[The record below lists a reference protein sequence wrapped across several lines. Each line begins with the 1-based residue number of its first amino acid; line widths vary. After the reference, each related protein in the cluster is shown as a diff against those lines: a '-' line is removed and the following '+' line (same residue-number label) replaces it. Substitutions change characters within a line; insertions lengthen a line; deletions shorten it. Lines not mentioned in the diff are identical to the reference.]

1 MQDFYA
7 VNKVRNDKNAL
18 FTTEKDNTK
27 RGDNMIG
34 SLLGKKKKDA
44 AEDIDEYIEV
54 EEAVYKD
61 SESKVDLTV
70 EELRSYDDSAKLQS
84 QIRMGNII
92 VLKIKELKSK
102 DVDELQR
109 VIDKLK
115 KTVYA
120 TGGDIIGIDENIVLL
135 LPPDVELTK

>member
-1 MQDFYA
+1 
-7 VNKVRNDKNAL
+7 
-18 FTTEKDNTK
+18 
-27 RGDNMIG
+27 MIG
-34 SLLGKKKKDA
+34 SLLGKKKNI

-54 EEAVYKD
+54 EETAFKEG
-61 SESKVDLTV
+61 SSKIDLKV